1 MTLERMS
8 GAFLQAYDLR
18 DNSDH
23 ILKQYKLATLSL
35 MLARVVYTINWF
47 NIASIFYLIASDFR
61 EDIAMLGI
69 ISASFLLGVGL
80 FQVPAGIM
88 AARFGP
94 RKIAIY
100 GIMIASSAAL
110 VTGFASDTAQI
121 IVLRFIIGIGM
132 ACFFGPSV
140 ILVSKYLGKE
150 SEGLGIGLLNSAHA
164 LGGIVGLFGWVVL
177 AEFVGWRA
185 TLILSGG
192 LGISTAIMLGSTLL
206 RDVDEIKKEF
216 KLKVS
221 HVFDTLFNRSLI
233 ILGLTLLGFQ
243 AGSSMVLTFSVFYFV
258 DNLKINPIDAGLIGS
273 LSLVVGLLS
282 SPFFGRLYDK
292 IGNARKLLFI
302 SGILSASSLVGF
314 ATDSLYVIIVSI
326 IVTGFFLS
334 AGFVIVY
341 AKAKEI
347 NKALPQYQ
355 TLAVS
360 FVNGVSLFGVFW
372 VPVLFSSIVSELGYE
387 IAWLLGCLVVIL
399 LILPVVRLK

>member
-1 MTLERMS
+1 ML
-8 GAFLQAYDLR
+8 FYKQYDLR

-110 VTGFASDTAQI
+110 VTGLASDTTQI

-150 SEGLGIGLLNSAHA
+150 SEGLGIGLLNSSHA
-164 LGGIVGLFGWVVL
+164 LGGIIGLFGWVVL
-177 AEFVGWRA
+177 AEFIGWRA

-243 AGSSMVLTFSVFYFV
+243 AGSSMILTFSVFYFV

-314 ATDSLYVIIVSI
+314 ATDSLYVIIASI

-372 VPVLFSSIVSELGYE
+372 VPVLFSSIVSGLGYE

>member
-1 MTLERMS
+1 ML
-8 GAFLQAYDLR
+8 FYKQYDLR

-110 VTGFASDTAQI
+110 VTGLASDTTQI

-164 LGGIVGLFGWVVL
+164 LGGIIGLFGWVVL

-243 AGSSMVLTFSVFYFV
+243 AGSSMILTFSVFYFV

-302 SGILSASSLVGF
+302 SGILSASGLVGF

-347 NKALPQYQ
+347 NKGLPQYQ
-355 TLAVS
+355 TLAVG

-372 VPVLFSSIVSELGYE
+372 VPVLFSSIVSGLGYE

>member
-1 MTLERMS
+1 MRCFFTS
-8 GAFLQAYDLR
+8 QYDLR
-18 DNSDH
+18 DNSDQ

-61 EDIAMLGI
+61 EDIAILGI

-80 FQVPAGIM
+80 FQVPAGII
-88 AARFGP
+88 AAKYGP

-110 VTGFASDTAQI
+110 VTGLASDTTQI

-140 ILVSKYLGKE
+140 ILVSRYLGKE

-192 LGISTAIMLGSTLL
+192 LGISTAIMLSSTLL
-206 RDVDEIKKEF
+206 RDVDQITKEF

-243 AGSSMVLTFSVFYFV
+243 AGSSMILTFSVFYFV
-258 DNLKINPIDAGLIGS
+258 DNLKINPIQAGLIGS

-282 SPFFGRLYDK
+282 SPFFGKLYDK

-302 SGILSASSLVGF
+302 SGIISASSLVGF
-314 ATDSLYVIIVSI
+314 ATDSLYVIIFSV
-326 IVTGFFLS
+326 IVAGFFLS

-355 TLAVS
+355 TLAVG

-372 VPVLFSSIVSELGYE
+372 VPVLFSSIVSRLGYE

>member
-1 MTLERMS
+1 MDS
-8 GAFLQAYDLR
+8 
-18 DNSDH
+18 SDH

-69 ISASFLLGVGL
+69 ISASFLFGVGL

-88 AARFGP
+88 AAKFGP

-100 GIMIASSAAL
+100 GIMIASAAAL
-110 VTGFASDTAQI
+110 VTGFANDTTQI
-121 IVLRFIIGIGM
+121 IVLRFIIGMGM

-164 LGGIVGLFGWVVL
+164 LGGIVGLLGWVVL
-177 AEFVGWRA
+177 AEFLGWRA

-192 LGISTAIMLGSTLL
+192 LGISTAIILGSALL

-233 ILGLTLLGFQ
+233 ILGFTLLGFQ
-243 AGSSMVLTFSVFYFV
+243 AGSSMILTFSVYYFV
-258 DNLKINPIDAGLIGS
+258 DHLKINPIDAGLIGS
-273 LSLVVGLLS
+273 LSLVVALLS

-302 SGILSASSLVGF
+302 SGILSASSMVGF

-326 IVTGFFLS
+326 IVSGFFLS

-347 NKALPQYQ
+347 NKAQPQYQ

-372 VPVLFSSIVSELGYE
+372 VPVLFSSIVRGLGYE
-387 IAWLLGCLVVIL
+387 IAWLLGSLVVIL

>member
-1 MTLERMS
+1 M
-8 GAFLQAYDLR
+8 
-18 DNSDH
+18 
-23 ILKQYKLATLSL
+23 KQYKLATLSL
-35 MLARVVYTINWF
+35 MLARAVYTINWF
-47 NIASIFYLIASDFR
+47 NIAAIFYLIASDFR

-360 FVNGVSLFGVFW
+360 FVNGISLFGVFW

>member
-1 MTLERMS
+1 M
-8 GAFLQAYDLR
+8 
-18 DNSDH
+18 
-23 ILKQYKLATLSL
+23 KPYKIATLSL

-47 NIASIFYLIASDFR
+47 NIASIFYLVASDFK

-69 ISASFLLGVGL
+69 ISASFLIGVGL
-80 FQVPAGIM
+80 FQVPAGII
-88 AARFGP
+88 AAKYGP

-110 VTGFASDTAQI
+110 VTGLASNTSQI
-121 IVLRFIIGIGM
+121 TLLRFIIGLGM

-164 LGGIVGLFGWVVL
+164 LGGIIGLFGWVIL
-177 AEFVGWRA
+177 AEQFGWRS

-192 LGISTAIMLGSTLL
+192 LGISTAIILGSTLL
-206 RDVDEIKKEF
+206 RDADEIRNEF
-216 KLKVS
+216 KIKVS
-221 HVFDTLFNRSLI
+221 RVFSTLFNKSLI
-233 ILGLTLLGFQ
+233 VLGITLLGFQ
-243 AGSSMVLTFSVFYFV
+243 AGSSMILTFSVFYFV
-258 DNLKINPIDAGLIGS
+258 DYLKINPIDAGLIGS
-273 LSLVVGLLS
+273 LSLIVALVS
-282 SPFFGRLYDK
+282 SPFFGKLYDK
-292 IGNARKLLFI
+292 IGNARNLLLI
-302 SGILSASSLVGF
+302 SGIISASSLVGF
-314 ATDSLYVIIVSI
+314 ATDSLYVITASI
-326 IVTGFFLS
+326 LITGFFLS

-347 NKALPQYQ
+347 NKAQPQYQ

-372 VPVLFSSIVSELGYE
+372 VPVLFSSIVSGLGYE
-387 IAWLLGCLVVIL
+387 MAWLLGALVIIL

>member
-1 MTLERMS
+1 
-8 GAFLQAYDLR
+8 
-18 DNSDH
+18 
-23 ILKQYKLATLSL
+23 LKQYKLATLSL
-35 MLARVVYTINWF
+35 LLARVVYTINWF

-69 ISASFLLGVGL
+69 ISASFLLAVGL

-88 AARFGP
+88 AAKFGP

-100 GIMIASSAAL
+100 GIMISSSAAL
-110 VTGFASDTAQI
+110 VTGLASDTTQI

-192 LGISTAIMLGSTLL
+192 LGISTAIMLSSTLL

-243 AGSSMVLTFSVFYFV
+243 AGSSMILTFSIFYFV

-314 ATDSLYVIIVSI
+314 ATNSIYVIIVSI

-355 TLAVS
+355 TLAVG

-372 VPVLFSSIVSELGYE
+372 VPVLFSSIVSELGYQ